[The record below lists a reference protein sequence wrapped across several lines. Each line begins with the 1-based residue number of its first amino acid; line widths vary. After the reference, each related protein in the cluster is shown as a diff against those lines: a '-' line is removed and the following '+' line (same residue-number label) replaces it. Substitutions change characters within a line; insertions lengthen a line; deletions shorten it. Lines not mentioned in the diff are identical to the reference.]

1 MSKSIRVRAIGRGL
15 VILSLIVLPLRIA
28 RYLVNAVTDWA
39 GYLGGV
45 LFVAGI
51 VIWFVG
57 SVMVGYAE
65 KNHNNLQ
72 A

>member
-28 RYLVNAVTDWA
+28 RYLVNVVTDWA

-45 LFVAGI
+45 LFVVGVVWI
-51 VIWFVG
+51 VG
-57 SVMVGYAE
+57 SIMVGYTE
-65 KNHNNLQ
+65 QHHNNLQ